1 MQYKVST
8 ICIDVITGTGIM
20 GLPSTWKCRLNRTD
34 ECSDWQGVT
43 LVFSAVQIQT
53 KKKEIKQV
61 KKDIKDVKADY
72 KATKTA
78 KART

>member
-1 MQYKVST
+1 MHSRQLGPGMKKISVLG
-8 ICIDVITGTGIM
+8 ITGYH
-20 GLPSTWKCRLNRTD
+20 
-34 ECSDWQGVT
+34 
-43 LVFSAVQIQT
+43 LVHFAVQIQG